1 MTVVFRTIDS
11 PGQAQNLLDYVVTST
26 EVILNDGQTS
36 KEIPITIIDDA
47 IPELKESFVV
57 ELLDQI
63 VGGATLGVNRR
74 TTITILPSDDPNGA
88 FGK

>member
-63 VGGATLGVNRR
+63 VGGATLGANRR